1 MPDFIVSKPI
11 IAQIKQ
17 LQIDQGKLQQDFG
30 NLYVQEITLKERKEQ
45 AENIH
50 KHLKNKEVELAELL
64 ESTYGKGQLDLENGK
79 YNTIE

>member
-30 NLYVQEITLKERKEQ
+30 NLYIQEITLKERKEQ

-50 KHLKNKEVELAELL
+50 KHLKKKEVELAELL

-79 YNTIE
+79 YNTIK

>member
-30 NLYVQEITLKERKEQ
+30 NLYIQEITLKERKEQ

-50 KHLKNKEVELAELL
+50 KHLKK
-64 ESTYGKGQLDLENGK
+64 
-79 YNTIE
+79 I